1 MMDVISK
8 LQTLKPQL
16 ESNGFI
22 IDGVVGSYAHG
33 DYTEESDVDIL
44 YHVEKKFMELN
55 EGFSAFSKLAEI
67 KDFLTEKLAKD
78 VDLIASNNLSKTAK
92 KYMLE
97 KVLHV

>member
-1 MMDVISK
+1 MDVISQLK
-8 LQTLKPQL
+8 TLKPDL
-16 ESNGFI
+16 ERNGFI

-33 DYTEESDVDIL
+33 DYTDESDIDIL

-55 EGFSAFSKLAEI
+55 KGFGAFSKLAEI
-67 KDFLTEKLAKD
+67 KEYLKLKLSKD

-92 KYMLE
+92 KYMLD